1 MLESELKVLPPWHP
15 CQLRLQVL
23 DEVAGT
29 VLLGELGGWSPMLF
43 PSAAP
48 PSLVQGAF
56 CGVSSSAQTPIG
68 LFWCSPGRCWCLH
81 HRRTSG
87 PSLSAPSSSE
97 RGSLWTQRLR
107 LWLLTTNGVILQSA
121 SSDCSQTGPG
131 QTAGHTQWGSNP
143 KVPAQLQLRCEALAK
158 SGQLRRAPL
167 PVSVWHWQ
175 HQNRRCER
183 SQTKWGSCYTSRF
196 APHLFVHHVQRSS
209 VLPMASHRWHRLKCH
224 KKL

>member
-1 MLESELKVLPPWHP
+1 MSPPQAHFRSFSFCAIKFWKRFSLNSKTQAMIAHHKWCYTAKRKQWLQPNWSRANCRSHAVRLK
-15 CQLRLQVL
+15 
-23 DEVAGT
+23 
-29 VLLGELGGWSPMLF
+29 SK
-43 PSAAP
+43 
-48 PSLVQGAF
+48 
-56 CGVSSSAQTPIG
+56 
-68 LFWCSPGRCWCLH
+68 
-81 HRRTSG
+81 G
-87 PSLSAPSSSE
+87 PSPASAPLWSS
-97 RGSLWTQRLR
+97 RQ
-107 LWLLTTNGVILQSA
+107 
-121 SSDCSQTGPG
+121 
-131 QTAGHTQWGSNP
+131 
-143 KVPAQLQLRCEALAK
+143 